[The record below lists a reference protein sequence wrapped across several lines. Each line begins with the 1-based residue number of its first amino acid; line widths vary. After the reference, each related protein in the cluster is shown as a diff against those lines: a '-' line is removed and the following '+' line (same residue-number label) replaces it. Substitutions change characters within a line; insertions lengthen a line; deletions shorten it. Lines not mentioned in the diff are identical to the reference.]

1 MQKRALHCKNIM
13 NINLPMSGLNIR
25 PGKVLCIGRNYAA
38 HVAEMRSNMPVA
50 PVIFLKPP
58 TALVGHGGEVLLPPA
73 SQDVHHEVELVAV
86 IGKKGKNIPV
96 SDALNHVEGYAL
108 GIDMTARDLQAE
120 AKRCGLPWSVA
131 KGFDTFAPLGAFTPA
146 RDISDPRDLCISL
159 HINGVLRQQG
169 NVSRMLF
176 GVDELVAYA
185 SSIFT
190 LMPGDLMYTGT
201 PEGVAAVED
210 GDRLVAKGT
219 GLQDLTVDVR
229 RI

>member
-1 MQKRALHCKNIM
+1 MD
-13 NINLPMSGLNIR
+13 INLPISGLNIR

-38 HVAEMRSNMPVA
+38 HAAEMQSAIPVA

-58 TALVGHGGEVLLPPA
+58 TALIGNGGEVLLPSA
-73 SQDVHHEVELVAV
+73 SREVHHEVELVV
-86 IGKKGKNIPV
+86 LIGKKGKNIPV
-96 SDALNHVEGYAL
+96 SDAMKHVEGYAL

-120 AKRCGLPWSVA
+120 AKRNGLPWSVA
-131 KGFDTFAPLGAFTPA
+131 KGFDTFAPLGAFTSA
-146 RDISDPRDLCISL
+146 RDISDPRRLGISL
-159 HINGVLRQQG
+159 HVNGVMRQQG
-169 NVSRMLF
+169 SVSRMVF

-210 GDRLVAKGT
+210 GDRLVARGT

-229 RI
+229 RL

>member
-1 MQKRALHCKNIM
+1 MD
-13 NINLPMSGLNIR
+13 INLQISGPNIR

-38 HVAEMRSNMPVA
+38 HAAEMRSDIPEA

-58 TALVGHGGEVLLPPA
+58 TALIGDGGEVLLPPA
-73 SQDVHHEVELVAV
+73 SREVHHEVELVV
-86 IGKKGKNIPV
+86 LIGKKGKNIPV
-96 SDALNHVEGYAL
+96 SDALKHVEGYAL

-131 KGFDTFAPLGAFTPA
+131 KGFDTFAPLGAFTSA
-146 RDISDPRDLCISL
+146 RDISDPRRLSISL
-159 HINGVLRQQG
+159 YVNGVMRQQG
-169 NVSRMLF
+169 SVSRMVF

-210 GDRLVAKGT
+210 GDRLLAKGT

-229 RI
+229 RL

>member
-1 MQKRALHCKNIM
+1 MDIT
-13 NINLPMSGLNIR
+13 LPISGRNIR

-38 HVAEMRSNMPVA
+38 HVAEMQSSIPAA
-50 PVIFLKPP
+50 PVIFLKPL
-58 TALVGHGGEVLLPPA
+58 TALIGDGGEVLLPPA
-73 SQDVHHEVELVAV
+73 SQEVHHEVELVVV

-96 SDALNHVEGYAL
+96 SDALKHVEGYAL

-120 AKRCGLPWSVA
+120 AKQCGLPWSVA
-131 KGFDTFAPLGAFTPA
+131 KGFDTFAPLGAFTSA
-146 RDISDPRDLCISL
+146 RDIADPRHLCISL
-159 HINGVLRQQG
+159 HVNGVLRQQG
-169 NVSRMLF
+169 SVSRMLF

-190 LMPGDLMYTGT
+190 LLPGDLMYTGT

>member
-1 MQKRALHCKNIM
+1 MD
-13 NINLPMSGLNIR
+13 INLPISGLNIR

-38 HVAEMRSNMPVA
+38 HAAEMQSDIPEA

-58 TALVGHGGEVLLPPA
+58 TALIGDGGEVLLPPA
-73 SQDVHHEVELVAV
+73 SQEVHHEVELVV
-86 IGKKGKNIPV
+86 LIGKKAKNIPV
-96 SDALNHVEGYAL
+96 SDALKHVEGYAL

-131 KGFDTFAPLGAFTPA
+131 KGFDTFAPLGAFTSA
-146 RDISDPRDLCISL
+146 RDIFDPRHLGISL
-159 HINGVLRQQG
+159 YVNGVIRQQES
-169 NVSRMLF
+169 VSRMIF

-229 RI
+229 RL

>member
-1 MQKRALHCKNIM
+1 M
-13 NINLPMSGLNIR
+13 NIHLPMSGLKVR

-38 HVAEMRSNMPVA
+38 HAAEMQSDIPVA

-58 TALVGHGGEVLLPPA
+58 TALLGHGGEVLLPPA
-73 SQDVHHEVELVAV
+73 SKDVHHEVELVVA

-108 GIDMTARDLQAE
+108 GIDMTARDLQSE

-131 KGFDTFAPLGAFTPA
+131 KGFDTFAPLGTFTPA
-146 RDISDPRDLCISL
+146 RDISDPRRLRISL
-159 HINGVLRQQG
+159 HVNGMLRQQG
-169 NVSRMLF
+169 SVSRMLF

-210 GDRLVAKGT
+210 GDRLVATGT
-219 GLQDLTVDVR
+219 GLQDLAVDVR

>member
-1 MQKRALHCKNIM
+1 MD
-13 NINLPMSGLNIR
+13 INLPISGLNIR

-38 HVAEMRSNMPVA
+38 HAAEMQSDIPEA

-58 TALVGHGGEVLLPPA
+58 TALIGDGGEVLLPPA
-73 SQDVHHEVELVAV
+73 SREVHHEVELVV
-86 IGKKGKNIPV
+86 LIGKKGKNILV
-96 SDALNHVEGYAL
+96 SDAMKHVEGYAL

-146 RDISDPRDLCISL
+146 RDISDPRHLSISL
-159 HINGVLRQQG
+159 HVNGVMRQQG
-169 NVSRMLF
+169 SVSRMVF

-190 LMPGDLMYTGT
+190 LLPGDLIYTGT

>member
-1 MQKRALHCKNIM
+1 MDVI
-13 NINLPMSGLNIR
+13 LPIAGLNIQ

-38 HVAEMRSNMPVA
+38 HAAEMQSDMPEA

-58 TALVGHGGEVLLPPA
+58 TALIGDGGEVLLPPA
-73 SQDVHHEVELVAV
+73 SQEVHHEVELVAL

-96 SDALNHVEGYAL
+96 SDALKHVEGYAL
-108 GIDMTARDLQAE
+108 GIDMTARDMQAE
-120 AKRCGLPWSVA
+120 AKRSGLPWSVA

-146 RDISDPRDLCISL
+146 RDIADPRRLSISL
-159 HINGVLRQQG
+159 YVNGVIRQQG
-169 NVSRMLF
+169 SVSRMVF
-176 GVDELVAYA
+176 RVDELVAYA

-229 RI
+229 RL